1 MNIYYKI
8 KNTLC
13 DIWYPFKYRCQ
24 RFAHGYAD
32 EDMFNID
39 LWFVN
44 TVKPMLVYLKDHGA
58 GFPGEFDDE
67 DEWHNVLAEMIN
79 CLDFMDEDYVCN
91 FLGFCEIE
99 DIMKMK
105 TEDFKKVH
113 DLINEN
119 KDKFFQLFSKY
130 FYYLW
135 D

>member
-1 MNIYYKI
+1 MKLRYKI
-8 KNTLC
+8 KNTLE

-24 RFAHGYAD
+24 RFARGYAD

-39 LWFVN
+39 IWFVN
-44 TVKPMLVYLKDHGA
+44 MVKPMLVYLKDHGS

-67 DEWHNVLAEMIN
+67 DEWHKVLAEMIN
-79 CLDFMDEDYVCN
+79 CLDLMDEDNVCN

-113 DLINEN
+113 DIINEN
-119 KDKFFQLFSKY
+119 KDRFFELFSKY